1 MEVTVTTRRDF
12 CIHACQTISLATVA
26 GALQGCGGSP
36 TSPSAVPSLQTINGT
51 IVNGAVA
58 VTMDAASPLSAV
70 GGAALVQSTAGNF
83 LVSRTAQSAFS
94 AVTAICTHQGC
105 TINGFE
111 SQTFVCPCHGSRF
124 NTSGVVLGGPAVLPL
139 RQFATGFSN
148 NVLTI
153 AV

>member
-1 MEVTVTTRRDF
+1 MTTRRDF

-36 TSPSAVPSLQTINGT
+36 TSPSEDSPLQMISGT

-58 VTMDAASPLSAV
+58 VTIDAASPLSAV

-83 LVSRTAQSAFS
+83 LVARTAQSAFS
-94 AVTAICTHQGC
+94 ALTAVCTHQGC
-105 TINGFE
+105 TVNGFDN
-111 SQTFVCPCHGSRF
+111 QIFVCPCHGSRY
-124 NTSGVVLGGPAVLPL
+124 NTSGAVVAGPATRALQ
-139 RQFATGFSN
+139 QFATEFSN